1 VTHGGGQVGGAMVV
15 DNAGGL
21 VVINSDFFDNN
32 STCHTTLADHI
43 TVGRQADAIMMDAQ
57 HSAAV
62 LWTDS
67 RFGGEY

>member
-1 VTHGGGQVGGAMVV
+1 VSGTQVGTLMSSE
-15 DNAGGL
+15 AGIVSNGM
-21 VVINSDFFDNN
+21 N
-32 STCHTTLADHI
+32 I
-43 TVGRQADAIMMDAQ
+43 TASFGRQADAIMMDAQ

>member
-43 TVGRQADAIMMDAQ
+43 TVPECVTDAAIYSVPPPGRPGPAHM
-57 HSAAV
+57 
-62 LWTDS
+62 
-67 RFGGEY
+67 

>member
-1 VTHGGGQVGGAMVV
+1 MVV

-43 TVGRQADAIMMDAQ
+43 TVPECVTDAAIYSVPPPGRPGPAHM
-57 HSAAV
+57 
-62 LWTDS
+62 
-67 RFGGEY
+67 